1 MKGMLGWPTRSA
13 KRNVCRYG
21 CCIYHEK
28 DGQVP
33 TKVHR
38 KREKK
43 AWNREEQVVP
53 EKTFC

>member
-13 KRNVCRYG
+13 KRHVCRYG

-28 DGQVP
+28 DGITP

-38 KREKK
+38 KREKV
-43 AWNREEQVVP
+43 AWKKEGSD
-53 EKTFC
+53 